1 MILKPAFLFASVLA
15 VTAEEIIK
23 SDAYRSNSD
32 CSLGKKKHGVKLSG
46 THNQLDKDSTMTDIL
61 DSVTRGDCNLQKT
74 TSEDGTM
81 TELLEIITS
90 GALDQDS
97 GVICGCSKS
106 KATKIC
112 SKSRK
117 TQKQMFENDAI
128 SQNLADLPDLPVGK
142 EKTVIYYWNDFNG
155 DEAV

>member
-1 MILKPAFLFASVLA
+1 MHVIRNLASHNTCTFKA
-15 VTAEEIIK
+15 
-23 SDAYRSNSD
+23 D
-32 CSLGKKKHGVKLSG
+32 CKFKLSLILNF
-46 THNQLDKDSTMTDIL
+46 TSTYNILFDYLLDLLCSKS
-61 DSVTRGDCNLQKT
+61 Q
-74 TSEDGTM
+74 DGTM

-97 GVICGCSKS
+97 GVICGCSKVTVTFPYKNLRTIFQS